1 MQMNNHLLLLFICGL
16 LLLRCGFTKVTG
28 GSTDTELGCVVTGMV
43 YDQLGRPASQTRINL
58 IPQLYNPVAD
68 ASLPDSHTDTTD
80 SMGKYVFSKIPEGA
94 YTLLADHKISNEK
107 LLITG
112 IVIGDNDTQL
122 IHSDTLQ
129 QTGNIAIKF
138 LSPIDSVNG
147 YIYIPGT
154 TFFTTAAM
162 HTVLKGIPSGRIP
175 AICYAHSIDLTKSF
189 VIDTNV
195 NVIVGST
202 IEINDYHTWSFSRT
216 IFLNTTAAGADVKNN
231 VTGFPVLIRLTSGI
245 FDFSQTMVNGRD
257 VRFAKAD
264 GSPLPCEI
272 ERWDPLN
279 GRAEI
284 WVKMDTVYGNNDN
297 QYIVMYWGNTLAET
311 VSSSAAV
318 FDSSSGFQGVWHLN
332 EMSGTKAFD
341 ASHNGYSG
349 IYNGGLPGN
358 EIGPSGNCQ
367 RITKPDTDYVAIGD
381 VLNPGM
387 KNISVGIWL
396 KRASFGTQQALIA
409 KSNGDGPSATY
420 GYLFSIDLLNFP
432 HFYLIS
438 GGSQWGDTGTFDLS
452 SNLTITDSTSWHYVL
467 VSIDRSDNNK
477 CKLYVDGV
485 DRTGTIRGDVS
496 LVTNVANLLNL
507 HIGTESDNNYSYKGS
522 LAEASIAF
530 VARSPDWVKLCYMN
544 QKDLDALIKW

>member
-1 MQMNNHLLLLFICGL
+1 MQMNNHLLLFICGL
-16 LLLRCGFTKVTG
+16 LLLHCGFTKVTG

-43 YDQLGRPASQTRINL
+43 YDQLGRPASQTRVNL

-68 ASLPDSHTDTTD
+68 VLLPDSLTDTTD
-80 SMGKYVFSKIPEGA
+80 SEGKYVFCKIPEGA
-94 YTLLADHKISNEK
+94 YTLLADHRISNEK
-107 LLITG
+107 LLITD
-112 IVIGDNDTQL
+112 IVIGDKDTQL
-122 IHSDTLQ
+122 VHPDTLQ
-129 QTGNIAIKF
+129 QTGNIAFEF

-147 YIYIPGT
+147 YVYIPGT
-154 TFFTTAAM
+154 TFFAPAAV
-162 HTVLKGIPSGRIP
+162 HVVLKGIPSGRIP
-175 AICYAHSIDLTKSF
+175 AIYYAHSTDVTKSF

-195 NVIVGST
+195 NVIAGST
-202 IEINDYHTWSFSRT
+202 IVINDYHTWSFSKN
-216 IFLNTTAAGADVKNN
+216 IFLNTTAAGADVKND
-231 VTGFPVLIRLTSGI
+231 VTGFPVLIRLTSEI
-245 FDFSQTMVNGRD
+245 FDFGKAAVNGRD
-257 VRFAKAD
+257 IRFAKAN
-264 GSPLPCEI
+264 GSQLPYEI
-272 ERWDPLN
+272 ERWDPSS

-297 QYIVMYWGNTLAET
+297 QYIVMYWGNASAQV

-358 EIGPSGNCQ
+358 EISPSGICQ
-367 RITKPDTDYVAIGD
+367 RITKPDTDYIAIGN

-387 KNISVGIWL
+387 ENISVGIWL

-420 GYLFSIDLLNFP
+420 GYLFSIDLFNFP

-438 GGSQWGDTGTFDLS
+438 GGSQFNDTGAFDLS
-452 SNLTITDSTSWHYVL
+452 SDLTITDSVTWHYVS

-496 LVTNVANLLNL
+496 LVTNVTNLLNL